1 MEKGKLSTIFFTL
14 AAIFG
19 LSLLLYPSFSDWWNS
34 TVQSGVVESYQEK
47 VKNMNED
54 EYNRLWESARAYN
67 KKLAEDNNGFF
78 LSKEQLDEYKS
89 SLNISGDGVMGYV
102 EISVINCMLPVYHG
116 TDDALS
122 IAAEHLEWSSLPVG
136 GEGTHC
142 VISGHRGLPSATLF
156 TNLDKM
162 IVGDLFVLHVL
173 DEELTYEVDQ
183 IRIVEPKETNDLR
196 IEYGKDLVTLVTC
209 TPYGINSHRLLIR
222 GHRVDNVEA
231 AKKVRITSDAVKID
245 RLLVAA
251 ILAVPI
257 IIMMFTV
264 ISICD
269 NIKIRRKSS
278 VIRSGE
284 DEERL

>member
-1 MEKGKLSTIFFTL
+1 M
-14 AAIFG
+14 
-19 LSLLLYPSFSDWWNS
+19 SLLLYPSFSDWWNS

-284 DEERL
+284 DEESLLCAFNHRNPAEFMRLRQ

>member
-1 MEKGKLSTIFFTL
+1 
-14 AAIFG
+14 
-19 LSLLLYPSFSDWWNS
+19 
-34 TVQSGVVESYQEK
+34 
-47 VKNMNED
+47 MNED